1 LARKIII
8 DDLVRQQ
15 FMATITTSST
25 MMTTSN
31 RRRKRME
38 TIQIIQS
45 KLRSR
50 QQLALY
56 RMELLVCNDDDE
68 STADDIDDIRRRGF
82 PSIFV
87 PILQEVIEEFMTIM
101 LNIDQQRHRQ
111 QQPLL
116 DDSMK
121 ELLAVL
127 QSYKQITILDNV
139 LKEELAMEG
148 SHHSLKKI
156 MNLDIT
162 EYEQQQLLEETQQ
175 DLILEV
181 QDLVCEIATSSPSFP
196 VPVTPLTLE
205 ELRLRLPL
213 QFDISVDGGDDTTT
227 TTTTT
232 TPAATISISILINQ
246 VTTRQTEQKDVGYVM
261 WPSSVVLS
269 KYMLHNSSH
278 LLQKNQTILEL
289 GAGCGL
295 VGLVTAK
302 IIQRNQEQ
310 QIEGNPATTTTM
322 TTTTTTTTTTTSRRR
337 RVTVTDFNDV
347 VVDNLSRN
355 IELNGLEDICEATKL
370 DFYRTDER
378 EEVDVIVASDVIC
391 QVSDAY
397 AVAKTISRRLKRGGS
412 AVVVC
417 ADSKHRFGVE
427 KFYDALNEQECLSTC
442 VTTNVQELY
451 FGTSLRSNMEKT
463 SGFVDGM
470 TLTMYR
476 IEKK

>member
-1 LARKIII
+1 
-8 DDLVRQQ
+8 
-15 FMATITTSST
+15 
-25 MMTTSN
+25 
-31 RRRKRME
+31 ME
-38 TIQIIQS
+38 TVQTIQS
-45 KLRSR
+45 KLQSR

-56 RMELLVCNDDDE
+56 RLELLVGNDDD
-68 STADDIDDIRRRGF
+68 IHDIRRRGF

-87 PILQEVIEEFMTIM
+87 PILQEVIEEFMTNM

-111 QQPLL
+111 QEPLL

-162 EYEQQQLLEETQQ
+162 EYEQQQLLEESQQ

-181 QDLVCEIATSSPSFP
+181 QDLVCEIAASSPSFP

-227 TTTTT
+227 TTTT
-232 TPAATISISILINQ
+232 PAAATISILINE

-289 GAGCGL
+289 GAGCAL

-310 QIEGNPATTTTM
+310 LVEGNPATTTT
-322 TTTTTTTTTTTSRRR
+322 RRR

-347 VVDNLSRN
+347 VVDNLRRN

-370 DFYRTDER
+370 DFYRTEER
-378 EEVDVIVASDVIC
+378 EEVDMIVASDVIC

-427 KFYDALNEQECLSTC
+427 KFHDALNEQECLSTC